1 MKGHTHTRRLVLP
14 PGYNLA
20 PKYDL
25 KALRVRRNK
34 GNTNPDFNLS
44 LTAMIDMFSTLVVFL
59 LLNFSATGEAYF
71 VSKNVTIPQASNAR
85 PLESLPLVSIAKE
98 GVSIDALGVVGTNP
112 TVMTADDWEMPGLV
126 AALEKIKGSQ
136 QQLVEAGILP
146 KPEVNIQ
153 ADQDLSVVYLKRVMN
168 VLISEGF
175 TGINFAVRDVG
186 TPETH

>member
-1 MKGHTHTRRLVLP
+1 MSAARRLVLP
-14 PGYNLA
+14 PGYNLE

-25 KALRVRRNK
+25 RAMRARRK
-34 GNTNPDFNLS
+34 RGAAAPDYNLS

-71 VSKNVTIPQASNAR
+71 VSKHVVIPEASNAR

-112 TVMTADDWEMPGLV
+112 TTMTANDWEMPGLV
-126 AALEKIKGSQ
+126 AALERIKASQ
-136 QQLVEAGILP
+136 LELVQAGVLP

-153 ADQDLSVVYLKRVMN
+153 ADQNLSVVYLKRVMN

-175 TGINFAVRDVG
+175 TGINFAVRDVA
-186 TPETH
+186 TPDTGH